1 MSVHVPQLRF
11 RPTPFMAEWI
21 HKIAVREGRSQAS
34 VMNTLILEAIYKR
47 LQTDIDASDAPR
59 QDRIGIECWKK

>member
-34 VMNTLILEAIYKR
+34 VMNTLILEALYAR
-47 LQTDIDASDAPR
+47 LAPATEQR
-59 QDRIGIECWKK
+59 ANAQYERI

>member
-1 MSVHVPQLRF
+1 MSVHVPHLRF

-34 VMNTLILEAIYKR
+34 VMNTLILEAIYAR
-47 LQTDIDASDAPR
+47 LSPHAGIDAEVREHA
-59 QDRIGIECWKK
+59 